1 VILQSG
7 SNPNV
12 ENRMTKETRNPN
24 DQKIGRWGPR
34 RLFDIRALGFIRHF
48 GFVIRHYG
56 STWRQIAGPVI

>member
-1 VILQSG
+1 
-7 SNPNV
+7 
-12 ENRMTKETRNPN
+12 MTKETRNPN